1 MKEISKTVQN
11 LKPSG
16 IRRFFDLAS
25 TMEGVIS
32 LGVGEPDFSTPWH
45 ICEEA
50 IQSMMDGKTHYT
62 ANKGLLELRQEISK
76 FHHEHYQQSYDPK
89 KEILVTVGGSEGIDI
104 AMRAL
109 VNPGDEV
116 IVMDPNYVAYEPAIQ
131 LAGGIC
137 VPIVLT
143 RENDFKLKAEDL
155 KKAITDKTK
164 AMIINFPSNPTG
176 GVMTKEDYEEIVPI
190 IKESEIYVISDEI
203 YAELSFDQK
212 FASLAQFDEIR
223 DQIIVINGF
232 SKAFAMTGWRLAY
245 VLANP
250 VVTAAMTKI
259 HQYVI
264 MSAPTAAQHA
274 AIKALRDGYDDVLM
288 MKNEYLNRRNLLVNN
303 LNRMGLTTPMPHG
316 TFYVFADIRPY
327 GLSSE
332 QFCNKLLEE
341 EKVACV
347 PGDAFGPHGEG
358 FIRISYAYSLNH
370 IKEACVRIEH
380 FLKQFENQ

>member
-76 FHHEHYQQSYDPK
+76 FHHEHYQQTYDPK

-137 VPIVLT
+137 VSIVLT

-223 DQIIVINGF
+223 NQIIVINGF

-327 GLSSE
+327 GLTSE

-380 FLKQFENQ
+380 FLKQFK

>member
-1 MKEISKTVQN
+1 MKEISKTVEA

-16 IRRFFDLAS
+16 IRRFFDLAN

-50 IQSMMDGKTHYT
+50 IQSMADGRTHYT
-62 ANKGLLELRQEISK
+62 ANKGLLELREKIAK
-76 FHHEHYQQSYDPK
+76 FHSEHYNQDYDPK
-89 KEILVTVGGSEGIDI
+89 TEILVTVGGSEAIDLS
-104 AMRAL
+104 MRAL
-109 VNPGDEV
+109 LNPGDEV
-116 IVMDPNYVAYEPAIQ
+116 IVMDPNYVAYEPAIR
-131 LAGGIC
+131 LAGGVC

-143 RENDFKLKAEDL
+143 RENEFKLKADDL

-164 AMIINFPSNPTG
+164 AMIINYPSNPTG
-176 GVMTKEDYEEIVPI
+176 GVMTEADYREIVPI
-190 IKESEIYVISDEI
+190 IQESGIYVVSDEI
-203 YAELSFDQK
+203 YAELSFDQA
-212 FASLAQFDEIR
+212 FASLSQFEEVR
-223 DQIIVINGF
+223 DQILVINGF
-232 SKAFAMTGWRLAY
+232 SKAYAMTGWRLGY
-245 VLANP
+245 ILANP
-250 VVTAAMTKI
+250 TITKALTKI

-264 MSAPTAAQHA
+264 MSASTPAQYA
-274 AIKALRDGYDDVLM
+274 AIEALRNGYDDVILM
-288 MKNEYLNRRNLLVNN
+288 REEYLNRRNLLVNS
-303 LNRMGLTTPMPHG
+303 LNRMGLNTPMPHG

-332 QFCNKLLEE
+332 EFCNELLNQ

-347 PGDAFGPHGEG
+347 PGDAFGPHGQG

-380 FLKQFENQ
+380 FLQQFK

>member
-1 MKEISKTVQN
+1 MKEISKTVET

-16 IRRFFDLAS
+16 IRRFFDLAN

-45 ICEEA
+45 VCEEA
-50 IQSMMDGKTHYT
+50 IQSMADGRTHYT
-62 ANKGLLELRQEISK
+62 ANKGLLELREEIAK
-76 FHHEHYQQSYDPK
+76 FHSEHYNQNYDPK
-89 KEILVTVGGSEGIDI
+89 TEILVTVGGSEAIDL

-109 VNPGDEV
+109 LNPGDEV
-116 IVMDPNYVAYEPAIQ
+116 IVMDPNYVAYEPAIR
-131 LAGGIC
+131 LAGGVC

-143 RENDFKLKAEDL
+143 RENEFKLKADDL

-164 AMIINFPSNPTG
+164 AMIINYPSNPTG
-176 GVMTKEDYEEIVPI
+176 GVMTEADYREILPI
-190 IKESEIYVISDEI
+190 IQESGIYVVSDEI
-203 YAELSFDQK
+203 YAELSFDQA
-212 FASLAQFDEIR
+212 FASLSQFEEVR
-223 DQIIVINGF
+223 DQILVINGF
-232 SKAFAMTGWRLAY
+232 SKAYAMTGWRLGY
-245 VLANP
+245 ILANP
-250 VVTAAMTKI
+250 TITKALTKI

-264 MSAPTAAQHA
+264 MSASTPAQYA
-274 AIKALRDGYDDVLM
+274 AIEALRNGYDDVILM
-288 MKNEYLNRRNLLVNN
+288 REEYLNRRNLLVNS
-303 LNRMGLTTPMPHG
+303 LNRMGLNTPMPHG

-332 QFCNKLLEE
+332 EFCNELLNQ

-347 PGDAFGPHGEG
+347 PGDAFGPHGQG

-380 FLKQFENQ
+380 FLQQFK

>member
-76 FHHEHYQQSYDPK
+76 FHHEHYQQTYDPK

-327 GLSSE
+327 GLTSE

-380 FLKQFENQ
+380 FLKQFK